1 MAMTMAE
8 AGRKGGLVRSQAKKD
23 AARRSAAKRMA
34 PTPAENAPATPV
46 VFQCSENQPNKNVPV
61 LLVPKS

>member
-23 AARRSAAKRMA
+23 AARRSAAKRTA
-34 PTPAENAPATPV
+34 PKPVDEPV
-46 VFQCSENQPNKNVPV
+46 VFQCPQTQPTKST
-61 LLVPKS
+61 LLTVAPKQGEK